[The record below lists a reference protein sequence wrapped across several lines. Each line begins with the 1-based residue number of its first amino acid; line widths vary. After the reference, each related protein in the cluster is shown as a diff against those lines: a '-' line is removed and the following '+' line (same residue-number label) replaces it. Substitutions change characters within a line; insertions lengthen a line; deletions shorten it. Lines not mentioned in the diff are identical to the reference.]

1 MSPSEMSFAVR
12 KLNKYQIPS
21 QESVTYGI
29 TAEEIAMTCEV
40 SFRTACRW
48 KSGQTT
54 MPPTARMLLCADLG
68 CIDHA
73 WTGWHIRK
81 GLLISPEGW
90 EISVNMIMGV
100 PLMRQQI
107 AAYQAE
113 ERKLK
118 DMPAQPEADVLPEW
132 VFEQSA

>member
-1 MSPSEMSFAVR
+1 
-12 KLNKYQIPS
+12 
-21 QESVTYGI
+21 
-29 TAEEIAMTCEV
+29 
-40 SFRTACRW
+40 
-48 KSGQTT
+48 
-54 MPPTARMLLCADLG
+54 MLVCGDLG

-73 WTGWHIRK
+73 WAGWRIQK

-118 DMPAQPEADVLPEW
+118 DMPAQPESDTWPEW
-132 VFEQSA
+132 VFEKTA

>member
-1 MSPSEMSFAVR
+1 MSR
-12 KLNKYQIPS
+12 KKYRIPS

-29 TAEEIAMTCEV
+29 PAEEIAMICEV

-48 KSGQTT
+48 KSGHSA
-54 MPPTARMLLCADLG
+54 MPPTARMLLCGDLG
-68 CIDHA
+68 CIDQRWA
-73 WTGWHIRK
+73 GWRLQK
-81 GLLISPEGW
+81 GLLVSPEGW

-118 DMPAQPEADVLPEW
+118 DMPAQPESDTWPEW
-132 VFEQSA
+132 VFEKLA